1 MEILRSNQWQELLTK
16 HLQSSAKPLIVV
28 LGPTASGKT
37 DFSINLAKHI
47 GNAEII
53 NADSRQLYKYMNIG
67 TAKITEEEKR
77 GVVHH
82 LFDALEPTED
92 VTIAWYKEQA
102 MKIIDDCHSRNV
114 VPILVGGSMLYISAV
129 VDGLDPLPPP
139 DPEVRARLE
148 DEWNA
153 DDGFTLYD
161 KLVEI
166 DPATAKNFEHQN
178 KRYVVR
184 AMELWEKFHVKPS
197 ELKKTIPSPYQTLQF
212 GMHWPR
218 EELTQRIDLRTKKMI
233 EGGWIEEV
241 EGLLD
246 RGFTP
251 RDPGMKSHGYREII
265 AWLSSDDQNKESLA
279 ESIAIKTRQY
289 AKRQMTWWGNDDR
302 IHWIDAR
309 QL

>member
-1 MEILRSNQWQELLTK
+1 MEIIRGDQWQELLT
-16 HLQSSAKPLIVV
+16 HHVQNSSKPLIVI

-37 DFSINLAKHI
+37 DFSIAVAKKL

-53 NADSRQLYKYMNIG
+53 NADSRQLYKYMNVG

-82 LFDALEPTED
+82 MIDILEPTED
-92 VTIAWYKEQA
+92 VSIAWYKERA
-102 MKIIDDCHSRNV
+102 MHIIDDCHARNV

-129 VDGLDPLPPP
+129 VDGLEPLPPS
-139 DPEVRARLE
+139 DPAVRDTLE
-148 DEWNA
+148 QEWDS
-153 DDGFTLYD
+153 DDGFTLYNR
-161 KLVEI
+161 LVEI
-166 DPATAKNFEHQN
+166 DPDTAKNFQHQN

-197 ELKKTIPSPYQTLQF
+197 QLKKTVPPPYQTLQF

-218 EELTQRIDLRTKKMI
+218 EELTKRIDMRTKKLL
-233 EGGWIEEV
+233 ESGWIEEV

-251 RDPGMKSHGYREII
+251 RDFGMKSHGYREII
-265 AWLSSDDQNKESLA
+265 AWLASDNQNKEELA
-279 ESIAIKTRQY
+279 EIIAAKTRQY

-302 IHWIDAR
+302 ILWIDG
-309 QL
+309 QNL